1 MSRRENHDTD
11 IDLILQ
17 NCQLLSLKN
26 ILNVL
31 TVVYQVVV
39 SFGQFVSF
47 LSQLL
52 NKLDLFTHFVHFIEH
67 LIKVNLII
75 SPDSD
80 KFKVIQHEFLTST
93 TQSFQNFDFLPVF
106 NQQLLHIL

>member
-11 IDLILQ
+11 IDLILEY
-17 NCQLLSLKN
+17 CYLLSLVI

-39 SFGQFVSF
+39 SFGQFVSL

-67 LIKVNLII
+67 A
-75 SPDSD
+75 
-80 KFKVIQHEFLTST
+80 
-93 TQSFQNFDFLPVF
+93 LPVVTHF
-106 NQQLLHIL
+106 S